1 MHPRL
6 RPPSIPRPTRKAGA
20 GVQLLE
26 SEIRQLCSTSKDIFL
41 QQPNLLEHPSRFVVK
56 AKVEEIA
63 PGVATGMILS
73 LRESLHYY
81 LRMILQSAKWNM
93 MLQNLRFRSG
103 ILHFSWRKQR
113 KRKLH
118 S

>member
-1 MHPRL
+1 
-6 RPPSIPRPTRKAGA
+6 
-20 GVQLLE
+20 
-26 SEIRQLCSTSKDIFL
+26 
-41 QQPNLLEHPSRFVVK
+41 
-56 AKVEEIA
+56 
-63 PGVATGMILS
+63 MILS